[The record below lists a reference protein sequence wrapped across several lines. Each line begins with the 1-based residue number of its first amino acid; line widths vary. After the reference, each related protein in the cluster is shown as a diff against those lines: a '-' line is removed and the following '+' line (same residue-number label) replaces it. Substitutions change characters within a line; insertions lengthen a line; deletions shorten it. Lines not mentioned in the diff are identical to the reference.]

1 MDQLSMKAARVAA
14 GLNQEECAKAMGI
27 TREWYSKLE
36 SGVADVQTY
45 MRYAFSHAVGI
56 GVEHIIFPTKPSKSE
71 PQKQEEQ

>member
-1 MDQLSMKAARVAA
+1 MDKLSMKAARVAA

-45 MRYAFSHAVGI
+45 MRYAFSHAVTLSM
-56 GVEHIIFPTKPSKSE
+56 IFSNRASTSTIADIA
-71 PQKQEEQ
+71 

>member
-56 GVEHIIFPTKPSKSE
+56 SVEHIIFPTKSSKSE
-71 PQKQEEQ
+71 PQKQEA

>member
-56 GVEHIIFPTKPSKSE
+56 SVEHIIFPTKSIKSE
-71 PQKQEEQ
+71 PQKQEE